1 MPLMSGFPAAV
12 RFATTGFGADC
23 ACAATP
29 VATAQHAAS
38 SATTRRVERNGAPIE
53 PALCAKNVLRDPR
66 LGPICRTDRG
76 NTTPRLAT
84 REAGRVGLLAMSAI
98 LYVGNRNYSSW
109 SMRGTLL
116 VRQSGIPCTEVVIP
130 LDTEE
135 GMAKIAEVSPTRR
148 VPVLHIDGLVIWES
162 IAIAEFLHEH
172 APDAGIWPDEPRARA
187 LARCVSAEMHSGFGA
202 LRAQMPLDVRG
213 RHTVPETT
221 ELRRDIDRIEQIWR
235 ECRARNSR
243 GGDFLFGAWCAADAM
258 FAPVV
263 SRFRTYG
270 VEVSRGAQ
278 QYADAVWKWPALAAI
293 AAEAAAEPWSLDL
306 GLNQ

>member
-1 MPLMSGFPAAV
+1 MRM
-12 RFATTGFGADC
+12 
-23 ACAATP
+23 
-29 VATAQHAAS
+29 
-38 SATTRRVERNGAPIE
+38 SAT
-53 PALCAKNVLRDPR
+53 
-66 LGPICRTDRG
+66 
-76 NTTPRLAT
+76 
-84 REAGRVGLLAMSAI
+84 

-109 SMRGTLL
+109 SMRGALL

-213 RHTVPETT
+213 RHSVPETPQ
-221 ELRRDIDRIEQIWR
+221 LRSDIDRIEQIWR
-235 ECRARNSR
+235 ECRARNAR
-243 GGDFLFGAWCAADAM
+243 GGDFLFGPWCAADAM

-270 VEVSRGAQ
+270 VALSRGSQ
-278 QYADAVWKWPALAAI
+278 QYADAVWKRPALVAI